1 MDHPTPA
8 TPSSHTPRRTVVA
21 GLAAV
26 PLLIGVGA
34 GTAAATPS
42 SPPLAESDTE
52 LTLTSRELKVTV
64 GTGFPRVVRYTHRE
78 TGAVLH
84 GQEDPVTS
92 LVIDGTEVT
101 PSSVTYRR
109 THRSSV
115 AYVLS
120 FTGGGRIE
128 AEIAADGAVVTFRVT
143 RIVESPDFHVGTLEI
158 PGLHMVSVRSDQA
171 GATVRTALVN
181 LDKSKEGDTVLTLS
195 ADTPADSARAGGA
208 YAVLHTRTL
217 AAGIESNSV
226 TDQISKVP
234 GSAWENARLW
244 RFTERR
250 DGYVKCSLAS
260 GQWTYRAYQAKAT
273 DTEPLPYVRVII
285 TGDRNGDGVVDWQ
298 DGAIALRELLPHPV
312 GAEEQHLRVVPH
324 IPYLNSSAAE
334 NTFLMLLDNVKRI
347 SLATDGLAQFTLV
360 KGYQQEGHDCAHPD
374 YAGHW
379 NERAGGL
386 ADLNQLFHEGRTWN
400 SHFAVHVNCTES
412 YPEAHAFSEELVD
425 KTWLGWDGK
434 DQSYRIN
441 ARRDLTS
448 GDNAARFRRL
458 REETDAGLDMVY
470 IDVFRE
476 SGWTSD
482 RLQRELR
489 AQGWAVTTEWGHG
502 LERSSLWSHWA
513 NDVTYGG
520 DTSRGVNSTL
530 ARFLMNHYKDVF
542 SDRVPL
548 LPVPRVYDFETWQ
561 NRTNWNS
568 FYAGIWENN
577 LPAKYLQA
585 HPVATWADDRITF
598 ADGTEVTPG
607 ADGKRVIVTDGRT
620 VLHGDTY
627 LLPWE
632 PRKAHNP
639 ERLYHFSKSGGSS
652 EWQLPRDWSGLSRVA
667 VYRLTD
673 QGRVFD
679 LWAPVRRGV
688 VTLQADAGQ
697 PYTVYRH
704 EAPKVPRPRWGQGS
718 GLINP
723 YFNSGDLD
731 GWRVDG
737 SAEVRL
743 SDRGHYEA
751 HVGTDGLPAS
761 LRQQVTGLAPGASYT
776 ASVQVEIGAVAGEHR
791 TVTVAV
797 STPLGRSENHLS
809 SSTLVNSQ
817 ESDPKNGTRFMRV
830 PVHFTAPGRDGDV
843 TVEVAVEAGAA
854 RVRLA
859 HVRVSPGG
867 RPTKPGTLVFE
878 DFEHVPYGMGPFVG
892 CNIRSHLSELH
903 APFTQKG
910 WNGKKIDDVL
920 SGSWSLKSR
929 ATSKALQYRSI
940 PCTIPFRAGKSYR
953 VEFDYQ
959 SETSASWLTGV
970 DEPASRILR
979 ADALPRTS
987 STTRFSYEFTAP
999 EAGDAWVGLRSD
1011 AANSTE
1017 IVIDQF
1023 AVTELD

>member
-1 MDHPTPA
+1 MDHPTSA
-8 TPSSHTPRRTVVA
+8 ARSSLTPRRTVVA

-26 PLLIGVGA
+26 PLLIGTGA
-34 GTAAATPS
+34 GTAAADPS
-42 SPPLAESDTE
+42 APAPATGDTE
-52 LTLTSRELKVTV
+52 LTLVTGEMTVTV
-64 GTGFPRVVRYTHRE
+64 ATSFPRVVRYTHRKS
-78 TGAVLH
+78 GAVLH
-84 GQEDPVTS
+84 GQEDTVTT

-101 PSSVTYRR
+101 ASGVTCRR
-109 THRSSV
+109 TGHSAV

-120 FTGGGRIE
+120 FAGGGRIE

-143 RIVESPDFHVGTLEI
+143 RIVESPDFRVGTLEI
-158 PGLHMVSVRSDQA
+158 PGLRMVSVRSDQA
-171 GATVRTALVN
+171 GATVRTALVD
-181 LDKSKEGDTVLTLS
+181 LDKSREGDTVITLS
-195 ADTPADSARAGGA
+195 ADTPADGARKGCA
-208 YAVLHTRTL
+208 YAVLHTKEL

-234 GSAWENARLW
+234 GSSWENGRLW
-244 RFTERR
+244 RLIERR

-260 GQWTYRAYQAKAT
+260 GQWTYRADQAKET
-273 DTEPLPYVRVII
+273 DTEALPYVRVII

-298 DGAIALRELLPHPV
+298 DGAIALRELLPRPL
-312 GAEEQHLRVVPH
+312 GADEQHLRVVPH

-347 SLATDGLAQFTLV
+347 SLATDGLGQFTLV
-360 KGYQQEGHDCAHPD
+360 KGYQGEGHDCAHPD
-374 YAGHW
+374 YAGHY

-386 ADLNQLFHEGRTWN
+386 AHLNELFHEGRKWN

-434 DQSYRIN
+434 DQSYRIK

-458 REETDAGLDMVY
+458 REEADAGLDMLY

-489 AQGWAVTTEWGHG
+489 AQGWVVTTEWGHG
-502 LERSSLWSHWA
+502 LERSAVWSHWA

-520 DTSRGVNSTL
+520 DSSRGINSTL

-542 SDRVPL
+542 SNRAPL

-561 NRTNWNS
+561 DRTNWNS

-585 HPVATWADDRITF
+585 YPVTTWADDRITF
-598 ADGTEVTPG
+598 ESGTEVSAD

-632 PRKAHNP
+632 PRNARDP
-639 ERLYHFSKSGGSS
+639 ERLYHFSKSGGVSKW
-652 EWQLPRDWSGLSRVA
+652 ELPRGWSGQSRVA

-673 QGRVFD
+673 QGRVFED
-679 LWAPVRRGV
+679 WAPVRRGV
-688 VTLQADAGQ
+688 VTLRAEAGQ

-704 EAPKVPRPRWGQGS
+704 RAPMVPRPRWGQGS
-718 GLINP
+718 GLVNP
-723 YFNSGDLD
+723 FFNSGDLE
-731 GWRVDG
+731 GWRVEG
-737 SAEVRL
+737 AAQVRL
-743 SDRGHYEA
+743 SDRGHHEA
-751 HVGTDGLPAS
+751 HLGTDGLPAS
-761 LRQQVTGLAPGASYT
+761 LGQRVTGLVPGASYT
-776 ASVQVEIGAVAGEHR
+776 ASVQVEIGAAAGEHR

-797 STPLGRSENHLS
+797 TTPLGRSENRLAT
-809 SSTLVNSQ
+809 STLVNSQ
-817 ESDPKNGTRFMRV
+817 ESDPKKGTRFMRV
-830 PVHFTAPGRDGDV
+830 PVHFTAPDRGGDV
-843 TVEVAVEAGAA
+843 IVELGVEAGAA
-854 RVRLA
+854 QVRLA

-867 RPTKPGTLVFE
+867 RPAKPGTLVYE

-910 WNGKKIDDVL
+910 WNGKQIDDVL
-920 SGSWSLKSR
+920 SGGWSLKSR

-940 PCTIPFRAGKSYR
+940 PCTVPFRAGKRYR

-959 SETSASWLTGV
+959 SETSASWVTGV

-987 STTRFSYEFTAP
+987 STTRWSYEFTAP
-999 EAGDAWVGLRSD
+999 ESGEAWVGLRSD

>member
-1 MDHPTPA
+1 MGT
-8 TPSSHTPRRTVVA
+8 
-21 GLAAV
+21 
-26 PLLIGVGA
+26 
-34 GTAAATPS
+34 GTAAATASLPS
-42 SPPLAESDTE
+42 PEGSENE
-52 LTLTSRELKVTV
+52 LTLLTGELEVSV
-64 GTGFPRVVRYTHRE
+64 GCRFPRVVRYTHRK

-92 LVIDGTEVT
+92 VVIDGAEIT
-101 PSSVTYRR
+101 PISVTCRR
-109 THRSSV
+109 TDRSTV
-115 AYVLS
+115 AYLLV
-120 FTGGGRIE
+120 FEGGGSIE
-128 AEIAADGAVVTFRVT
+128 AEIAAAGAVVTFRVT
-143 RIVESPDFHVGTLEI
+143 RIEETPDFQVGTLEI
-158 PGLHMVSVRSDQA
+158 PGLQMVSVRSDED

-181 LDKSKEGDTVLTLS
+181 LDKSREGDTVLALS
-195 ADTPADSARAGGA
+195 SDTPADSARKGCA

-234 GSAWENARLW
+234 GSSWENARLW
-244 RFTERR
+244 RLTERR

-260 GQWTYRAYQAKAT
+260 GQWTYRAYQAKTT

-298 DGAIALRELLPHPV
+298 DGAIALRELLPRPL
-312 GAEEQHLRVVPH
+312 GAEDQHLRVVPH
-324 IPYLNSSAAE
+324 VPYLNSSAAE
-334 NTFLMLLDNVKRI
+334 NTFLSLLDNVKRI
-347 SLATDGLAQFTLV
+347 SLATDGLAQYTLV
-360 KGYQQEGHDCAHPD
+360 KGYQGEGHDCAHPD

-386 ADLNQLFHEGRTWN
+386 PHLNHLFHEGRKWN
-400 SHFAVHVNCTES
+400 SHFAIHVNCTES

-458 REETDAGLDMVY
+458 REEADPGLGMLY

-489 AQGWAVTTEWGHG
+489 KQGWVVTTEWGHG
-502 LERSSLWSHWA
+502 LERSAVWAHWA

-548 LPVPRVYDFETWQ
+548 LPVPRAYDFETWQ
-561 NRTNWNS
+561 NRTDWNV

-585 HPVATWADDRITF
+585 YPVSTWADDRITF
-598 ADGTEVTPG
+598 EDGTEVSSG
-607 ADGKRVIVTDGRT
+607 ADGTRVVVTDGRT
-620 VLHGDTY
+620 VLSGDAY

-639 ERLYHFSKSGGSS
+639 ERLYHFSRPGGIS
-652 EWQLPRDWSGLSRVA
+652 EWELPRSWSGQSRVA

-679 LWAPVRRGV
+679 CWAPVRRGV
-688 VTLQADAGQ
+688 VTLRAEAGQ

-704 EAPKVPRPRWGQGS
+704 KAPNVPDPRWGQGS

-723 YFNSGDLD
+723 YFNSGDLE
-731 GWRVDG
+731 GWKVDG
-737 SAEVRL
+737 AAEVRL
-743 SDRGHYEA
+743 SNRGHYEA
-751 HVGTDGLPAS
+751 HLGTDGQPAS
-761 LRQQVTGLAPGASYT
+761 LSQRVTGLVPGTAYT
-776 ASVQVEIGAVAGEHR
+776 ASVQVEIGTAAGENR

-797 STPLGRSENHLS
+797 STPLGRSENRLATS
-809 SSTLVNSQ
+809 SLVNSQ
-817 ESDPKNGTRFMRV
+817 ESDPKKGTRFMRV
-830 PVHFTAPGRDGDV
+830 PVYFTAPEHGGDV
-843 TVEVAVEAGAA
+843 IVELGVEAGAA
-854 RVRLA
+854 QVRLD

-867 RPTKPGTLVFE
+867 RPTKPGTLVYE
-878 DFEHVPYGMGPFVG
+878 DFEHVPYGMGPFIA
-892 CNIRSHLSELH
+892 CNIRSHLSELN

-910 WNGKKIDDVL
+910 WNGKQIDDVL
-920 SGSWSLKSR
+920 SGNWSLKSR
-929 ATSKALQYRSI
+929 ATSKSLQYRSI
-940 PCTIPFRAGKSYR
+940 PCTVPFRAGKTYR

-979 ADALPRTS
+979 ADALPRAT
-987 STTRFSYEFTAP
+987 STTRWSYEFTAP

-1011 AANSTE
+1011 ASNSTE

-1023 AVTELD
+1023 SVIELD

>member
-1 MDHPTPA
+1 M
-8 TPSSHTPRRTVVA
+8 A

-34 GTAAATPS
+34 GTATAAPS
-42 SPPLAESDTE
+42 PLSPQGENSELSLFSSE
-52 LTLTSRELKVTV
+52 LTVTV
-64 GTGFPRVVRYTHRE
+64 GCSFPRVVRYTHRR

-92 LVIDGTEVT
+92 VVIDGAEVA
-101 PSSVTYRR
+101 PIRVTCRR
-109 THRSSV
+109 THRSRV
-115 AYVLS
+115 TYLLV
-120 FTGGGRIE
+120 FEGGGRIE

-143 RIVESPDFHVGTLEI
+143 DIVETPDFQVGTLEI
-158 PGLHMVSVRSDQA
+158 PGLQMVSVRSDQA
-171 GATVRTALVN
+171 GATVRTAVVN
-181 LDKSKEGDTVLTLS
+181 LDKSREGDTVLTLS
-195 ADTPADSARAGGA
+195 ADTPADGARKGCA
-208 YAVLHTRTL
+208 YAVLHTQAL

-226 TDQISKVP
+226 TDQISTIP
-234 GSAWENARLW
+234 GSSWENGRLW
-244 RFTERR
+244 RLTERR

-260 GQWTYRAYQAKAT
+260 GQWTYRAHQAKAT

-298 DGAIALRELLPHPV
+298 DGAIALRELLPRPV

-324 IPYLNSSAAE
+324 VPYLNSSAAE

-347 SLATDGLAQFTLV
+347 SLATDGLGQFTLV
-360 KGYQQEGHDCAHPD
+360 KGYQGEGHDCAHPD

-386 ADLNQLFHEGRTWN
+386 VHLNRLFHEGRKWN

-412 YPEAHAFSEELVD
+412 YPEAHAFSETLVD

-434 DQSYRIN
+434 DQSYRID

-458 REETDAGLDMVY
+458 REEADAGLDMLY

-489 AQGWAVTTEWGHG
+489 AQGWKVTTEWGHG
-502 LERSSLWSHWA
+502 LERSALWAHWA
-513 NDVTYGG
+513 NDVAYGA

-548 LPVPRVYDFETWQ
+548 LPVPRAYDFETWQ
-561 NRTNWNS
+561 NRTDWNA

-598 ADGTEVTPG
+598 EDGTEVASAT
-607 ADGKRVIVTDGRT
+607 DGTRVIVTDGRT

-632 PRKAHNP
+632 PRKARDP
-639 ERLYHFSKSGGSS
+639 ERLYHFSKQGGIS
-652 EWQLPRDWSGLSRVA
+652 EWQLPRAWSGLARVA

-679 LWAPVRRGV
+679 SWAPVRRGT
-688 VTLQADAGQ
+688 VTLRAEAGQ

-704 EAPKVPRPRWGQGS
+704 QAPPVPRPRWGQGS

-723 YFNSGDLD
+723 FFNSGDLD
-731 GWRVDG
+731 GWKADG
-737 SAEVRL
+737 AAEVRL

-751 HVGTDGLPAS
+751 HLGTDTRPAS
-761 LRQQVTGLAPGASYT
+761 LRQRVTGLVPGAAYT
-776 ASVQVEIGAVAGEHR
+776 ASVQVEIGTTAGEHR
-791 TVTVAV
+791 AVTVAV
-797 STPLGRSENHLS
+797 TTPLGRSENRLS
-809 SSTLVNSQ
+809 TSTLVNSQ
-817 ESDPKNGTRFMRV
+817 ESDPKKGTRFMRV
-830 PVHFTAPGRDGDV
+830 PVYFTAPERDGDV
-843 TVEVAVEAGAA
+843 TVELAVDTGAA
-854 RVRLA
+854 QVRLD

-878 DFEHVPYGMGPFVG
+878 DFEHVPYGLGPFVG
-892 CNIRSHLSELH
+892 CNIRSHLSELN

-910 WNGKKIDDVL
+910 WNGKQIDDVL
-920 SGSWSLKSR
+920 SGGWSLKSR
-929 ATSKALQYRSI
+929 ATSKSLQYRSI

-953 VEFDYQ
+953 VEFEYQ

-970 DEPASRILR
+970 DEPSSRILR
-979 ADALPRTS
+979 ADALPRTT
-987 STTRFSYEFTAP
+987 STTRWSYEFTAP
-999 EAGDAWVGLRSD
+999 ETGDAWVGLRSD
-1011 AANSTE
+1011 ASNSTE
-1017 IVIDQF
+1017 IVIDRF
-1023 AVTELD
+1023 SVTELD